1 MAEENGWEGNLIA
14 CNFLYLFNFA
24 PCECAIDSKI
34 YSFEGLLFFF
44 FNPCLLFSFPEICSS
59 DVLVEK
65 DDKLARSHVEVR
77 LQTASLSVGQF
88 LQEG

>member
-1 MAEENGWEGNLIA
+1 MHVTFCTFSTLHLVNVPLIQKYTNL
-14 CNFLYLFNFA
+14 
-24 PCECAIDSKI
+24 KI
-34 YSFEGLLFFF
+34 YSFF
-44 FNPCLLFSFPEICSS
+44 FNPCLLFSFPEICYS

>member
-1 MAEENGWEGNLIA
+1 MNVPLIQKYTNL
-14 CNFLYLFNFA
+14 
-24 PCECAIDSKI
+24 KI
-34 YSFEGLLFFF
+34 YSFF
-44 FNPCLLFSFPEICSS
+44 FNPCLLFSFPEICYS

>member
-1 MAEENGWEGNLIA
+1 M
-14 CNFLYLFNFA
+14 
-24 PCECAIDSKI
+24 
-34 YSFEGLLFFF
+34 
-44 FNPCLLFSFPEICSS
+44 LFSFPEICCS

-65 DDKLARSHVEVR
+65 DELARSHVEVR